1 MEDTVHPFKGLVQ
14 GFCISDISL
23 DELSAWAQLPLGSAE
38 VEQDDRNAALS

>member
-23 DELSAWAQLPLGSAE
+23 KQGRRRW
-38 VEQDDRNAALS
+38 RTRR